1 MSILAYSIEK
11 GTLDKIMFLL
21 RKTKQNYKMINLG
34 KTLKATSSKLLFHLK
49 LLGDNEKTLYSH
61 LEENSVV
68 IKSTTKICA
77 FKLPGHDHLVKNNNK
92 MK

>member
-21 RKTKQNYKMINLG
+21 RKTKQNYKMIDLG
-34 KTLKATSSKLLFHLK
+34 KTLKVTSSKLLCHLK

-77 FKLPGHDHLVKNNNK
+77 FKLQVMNT
-92 MK
+92 